1 MGTRRTRR
9 FWLCWALALA
19 VTAVWT
25 ISASPVQTSQ
35 PVGGAAHGSYV
46 ALTFD
51 DGPWPGTTNTLLDGL
66 AQRGVKATFFLVGE
80 QVADRAERPSAAW
93 PTRGTRSACTPGTTS
108 P

>member
-46 ALTFD
+46 ALTFEM
-51 DGPWPGTTNTLLDGL
+51 GL
-66 AQRGVKATFFLVGE
+66 PDF
-80 QVADRAERPSAAW
+80 
-93 PTRGTRSACTPGTTS
+93 
-108 P
+108 

>member
-51 DGPWPGTTNTLLDGL
+51 DGPWPGTTNALLDGL
-66 AQRGVKATFFLVGE
+66 AQRGHMYIISIYFDFIHKIHT
-80 QVADRAERPSAAW
+80 
-93 PTRGTRSACTPGTTS
+93 CN
-108 P
+108 